1 MTVTKKASLP
11 KRAFALLQK
20 MGKSLLF
27 PIAMLPIAAIF
38 LRVGDAIPGTTDFS
52 EFMSKL
58 FLAIGNSVFG

>member
-1 MTVTKKASLP
+1 MTVTNKASLP
-11 KRAFALLQK
+11 KRAFKLLQK

-38 LRVGDAIPGTTDFS
+38 LRLGDAIPGTTDFS
-52 EFMSKL
+52 EFISKL